1 MPVIVLAGEEDFQ
14 LYRRLD
20 EIKADLLD
28 VELYDWYGSAA
39 LPEYLDASDKIWKEK
54 P

>member
-1 MPVIVLAGEEDFQ
+1 M
-14 LYRRLD
+14 D
-20 EIKADLLD
+20 EAKELMQTDPAIKADLLD